1 MKNKKC
7 KKNDILRFLNVLVE
21 HFIFYEKIRGRMV
34 AQLTN
39 VTRMRPGQVWV
50 RQTQNLTANEW
61 RRMPMCS
68 TWLALGLA
76 FPSSVVINILA
87 GSQTQT
93 YNFVREPH

>member
-39 VTRMRPGQVWV
+39 VTRMRPGQV
-50 RQTQNLTANEW
+50 
-61 RRMPMCS
+61 
-68 TWLALGLA
+68 
-76 FPSSVVINILA
+76 
-87 GSQTQT
+87 
-93 YNFVREPH
+93 